1 MLCLFSVVCA
11 LLLINELDKNKKYS
25 YIRKCKKNKTI
36 NAFDFECPSLKLS
49 NAFDERLNHIADNTS
64 KQGITHAG
72 TCTTAFTTK
81 EFDAV
86 RVRQDVLMTFL
97 ILCYK

>member
-1 MLCLFSVVCA
+1 MCITFNKGA
-11 LLLINELDKNKKYS
+11 WFEKKYS
-25 YIRKCKKNKTI
+25 YIRKCKKKNTI

-49 NAFDERLNHIADNTS
+49 NAVDERLNHIADTCNTS
-64 KQGITHAG
+64 KQGITYAG

-86 RVRQDVLMTFL
+86 RVRQEDVLMTFL
-97 ILCYK
+97 ILCCK

>member
-1 MLCLFSVVCA
+1 MCITF
-11 LLLINELDKNKKYS
+11 NKGAWFE
-25 YIRKCKKNKTI
+25 KKNTRTYVSARKKNTI

-49 NAFDERLNHIADNTS
+49 NAVDERLNHIADTCNTS
-64 KQGITHAG
+64 KQGITYAG

-86 RVRQDVLMTFL
+86 RVRQEDVLMTFL
-97 ILCYK
+97 ILCCK